1 MKTTMKL
8 WASLV
13 RYIFFRKE
21 YFCYYKRFKKTQE
34 VFKINRLLFL
44 QSDTGISTSS
54 LIRIGPN
61 LYRKVDTYGITNI
74 KTYGLILIRLSQA
87 PEFKFHSVSYT
98 LISSK
103 LFLVHAYSYR
113 QRVNMKEI
121 QDILFLICSQIYKQA
136 NVLCAYMYTIAGS
149 EQVFG

>member
-1 MKTTMKL
+1 MKL

-21 YFCYYKRFKKTQE
+21 YFCYYKRLKKTQE
-34 VFKINRLLFL
+34 VFKINHLLFCSEI
-44 QSDTGISTSS
+44 QVSQPPIRGP
-54 LIRIGPN
+54 LIRISPN
-61 LYRKVDTYGITNI
+61 LCRKVDTYGITNI

-87 PEFKFHSVSYT
+87 LEFKFHSVSYT

-113 QRVNMKEI
+113 QGVNMKEI
-121 QDILFLICSQIYKQA
+121 KDILFLICSQIYKQA

>member
-1 MKTTMKL
+1 M
-8 WASLV
+8 
-13 RYIFFRKE
+13 
-21 YFCYYKRFKKTQE
+21 
-34 VFKINRLLFL
+34 

-61 LYRKVDTYGITNI
+61 LCRKVDTGTYGITNI

-87 PEFKFHSVSYT
+87 LEFKFHSVSYT

-113 QRVNMKEI
+113 QGVNMKEI

-136 NVLCAYMYTIAGS
+136 NVLCTLSLAVNRYLVSKIYLTFHS
-149 EQVFG
+149 LNN